1 MVNKMNEILKI
12 SINEVSK
19 YKEKYKDV
27 YIVELDGKEIKNWN
41 DYINLAIKFFKL
53 EWLEYDANQ
62 HVDNMTSIELVLD
75 YTSFLL
81 IVYNYN
87 EFMNRSK
94 KDKMLFE
101 EAYREDLL
109 PWYDSEIVKCKV
121 EGKRVDFNVLLIE
134 D

>member
-1 MVNKMNEILKI
+1 
-12 SINEVSK
+12 
-19 YKEKYKDV
+19 
-27 YIVELDGKEIKNWN
+27 
-41 DYINLAIKFFKL
+41 
-53 EWLEYDANQ
+53 
-62 HVDNMTSIELVLD
+62 MTSIELVLD

>member
-1 MVNKMNEILKI
+1 M
-12 SINEVSK
+12 
-19 YKEKYKDV
+19 
-27 YIVELDGKEIKNWN
+27 ELDGKEIKNWN
-41 DYINLAIKFFKL
+41 DYINLITPLFKIEKL
-53 EWLEYDANQ
+53 EYGYNQ
-62 HVDNMTSIELVLD
+62 HIDNMSDRDYYLKVNSI
-75 YTSFLL
+75 LL
-81 IVYNYN
+81 IVHNYD
-87 EFMNRSK
+87 EFMKSNR